1 MILVWLRRGPD
12 DVGFEEWQDLLMTLA
27 LFSLPLTV
35 VLSGNAARSVMDP
48 RLEQRLE
55 QLIDIGVQSL
65 LIHQQEPS
73 VNSEPPFPV
82 INDAALRTL
91 SASAKHLV
99 HC

>member
-12 DVGFEEWQDLLMTLA
+12 DAGFEEWQDLLMTLA

-35 VLSGNAARSVMDP
+35 VLSGNASYHVADP

-55 QLIDIGVQSL
+55 QLIDIGVQAMF
-65 LIHQQEPS
+65 IHRQEPPA
-73 VNSEPPFPV
+73 NSEPPFPA
-82 INDAALRTL
+82 INDGALRAL
-91 SASAKHLV
+91 SESAKHLV